1 MLDKSIPEWKK
12 NAEKRRVKQLV
23 IKTLVDIL
31 ELYPDTS
38 TAIHLVTILRSK
50 GLKTGENQDGT
61 PKYRDP
67 YFIKEES
74 LLKVLENYKEELDLI
89 ALESLNPEEDD

>member
-1 MLDKSIPEWKK
+1 MLERSIPEWKK

-23 IKTLVDIL
+23 IKTLVDVL

-50 GLKTGENQDGT
+50 GLKVGENPDGT
-61 PKYRDP
+61 DKYRDP
-67 YFIKEES
+67 YFIREEAM
-74 LLKVLENYKEELDLI
+74 LKILENYKEELDI
-89 ALESLNPEEDD
+89 MALESLNPEDDD